1 MAVHNG
7 GRVECAAVKRVHSAN
22 GERDWRTRLANANGE
37 REKRNEKRAY
47 IQKRCALA
55 ARKPVVAFE
64 IGSTSSERSSSST
77 CSHCFS
83 SFSLVS
89 ASCSI
94 IVRKGWSLQ

>member
-64 IGSTSSERSSSST
+64 IGSACRPPSAQALQLALIVLAR
-77 CSHCFS
+77 FRL
-83 SFSLVS
+83 FRLLV
-89 ASCSI
+89 
-94 IVRKGWSLQ
+94 L